1 MVNINFIA
9 ESIKMATVL
18 ITGGTGLIGKE
29 LSKLLLQ
36 KGYEVIILTRKTP
49 AIVHGSSAIGLH
61 YAEWNTG
68 KQTIDANAIQQAD
81 FIVHLAGAGVADKR
95 WSAKRKKE
103 IVDSR
108 TQSSALIIKSL
119 KELPNKVKAVISA
132 SAIGWYG
139 ADPSIPNTK
148 PFTEADKPDTA
159 FLGET
164 CRLWEESIDP
174 VTSMD
179 IRLVKL
185 RTGIALSREGGAL
198 KEFIKPLRLGIAAI
212 LGNGKQTISW
222 IHIDDLCRMYAEAIE
237 NETLSGVYNAVAPYP
252 VDNKKLVLSLA
263 RKMKGRFFIIL
274 YVPSFILKW
283 KLGAMSIEVLKSA
296 TVSANKIR
304 ESGFQFLCPTIES
317 ALERELV
324 RSQ

>member
-1 MVNINFIA
+1 M
-9 ESIKMATVL
+9 L

-36 KGYEVIILTRKTP
+36 KKYEVVILTRKMP
-49 AIVHGSSAIGLH
+49 AMIPGQSAIGLR
-61 YAEWNTG
+61 YAEWDIG
-68 KQTIDANAIQQAD
+68 KQTIDAHAIQQAD
-81 FIVHLAGAGVADKR
+81 YIIHLAGAGVAEKR
-95 WSAKRKKE
+95 WSTKRKKE
-103 IVDSR
+103 IVNSR

-119 KELPNKVKAVISA
+119 KETPNKVKAVISA

-139 ADPSIPNTK
+139 ADPSNPNTK
-148 PFTEADKPDTA
+148 PFSEADKPDTA

-164 CRLWEESIDP
+164 CRLWEESIEP

-185 RTGIALSREGGAL
+185 RTGIVLSKEGGAL
-198 KEFIKPLRLGIAAI
+198 KEFIKPLRSGIAAI
-212 LGNGKQTISW
+212 LGNGKQMISW
-222 IHIDDLCRMYAEAIE
+222 IDIDDLCRMYVDAIE
-237 NETLSGVYNAVAPYP
+237 NEALSGAFNAVAPYP
-252 VDNKKLVLSLA
+252 VDNKKLVLALA
-263 RKMKGRFFIIL
+263 RQIKGRFFITL

-283 KLGAMSIEVLKSA
+283 VLGEMSIEVLKSA

-304 ESGFQFLCPTIES
+304 ETGFQFLCPTIES

-324 RSQ
+324 SGE